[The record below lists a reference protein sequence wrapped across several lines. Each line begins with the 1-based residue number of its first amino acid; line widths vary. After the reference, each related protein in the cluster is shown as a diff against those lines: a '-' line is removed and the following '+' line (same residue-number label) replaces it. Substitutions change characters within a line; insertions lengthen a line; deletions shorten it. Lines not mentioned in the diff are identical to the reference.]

1 MIAYLVGGEFCHKIQ
16 SFVGREKGE
25 LLMVVQLLF
34 LHIEAKLNPTIKVK
48 FTKRKKRNKKVVSA
62 KKQKQQ

>member
-1 MIAYLVGGEFCHKIQ
+1 
-16 SFVGREKGE
+16 
-25 LLMVVQLLF
+25 MVVQLLF